1 MTVDEE
7 TYVLGVDAGGTRTV
21 CLLADSKQAI
31 LGRGQAGPGNMSAV
45 GLAAGV
51 AVVRAAVAQAW
62 QAAGLSPRPAA
73 VACLGVSGVD
83 RPQEKQA
90 LADALAPYALAERL
104 VIVTDAMI
112 ALAAGSPSGVGVVV
126 IAGTGT
132 IAWGRNHSGAVLR
145 SGGWGYILGDEGS
158 AFDIGLAGLRA
169 VVRAHDGR
177 AEPTALTIMIL
188 EQWQLQRPEELRAIV
203 YKQPAV
209 PRPEIAALAPVVER
223 AARRGDAVAAR
234 IYAHAAE
241 EMALAARA
249 VIAGLGMQ
257 DEPVDVV
264 LSGGVYQAGDLIT
277 LPFLSALRQFAPQA
291 LVTRL
296 EQEPAIGAVHV
307 AAAQAAAP
315 NPIV

>member
-1 MTVDEE
+1 MTMDQE
-7 TYVLGVDAGGTRTV
+7 TFFLGVDAGGTHTV
-21 CLLADSKQAI
+21 CLLADGKQTI

-51 AVVRAAVAQAW
+51 AVVREAVSQAW
-62 QAAGLSPRPAA
+62 QAAGLSPRPAT

-83 RPQEKQA
+83 RPREKQA
-90 LADALAPYALAERL
+90 LADALASHALAHRL

-132 IAWGRNHSGAVLR
+132 IAWGRNRAGAVQR

-158 AFDIGLAGLRA
+158 AFDIGLTGLRA

-177 AEPTALTIMIL
+177 GEPTALTQLIL
-188 EQWQLQRPEELRAIV
+188 EQWQLARPEDLRAVV
-203 YKQPAV
+203 YKQPAA

-223 AARRGDAVAAR
+223 AARQGDVVASR
-234 IYAHAAE
+234 IYAHAAQ

-249 VIAGLGMQ
+249 VIASLGMQ
-257 DEPVDVV
+257 NEPVEIV

-277 LPFLSALRQFAPQA
+277 VPFLHALREFAPQA
-291 LVTRL
+291 RAIRL

-307 AAAQAAAP
+307 AAENA
-315 NPIV
+315 NG